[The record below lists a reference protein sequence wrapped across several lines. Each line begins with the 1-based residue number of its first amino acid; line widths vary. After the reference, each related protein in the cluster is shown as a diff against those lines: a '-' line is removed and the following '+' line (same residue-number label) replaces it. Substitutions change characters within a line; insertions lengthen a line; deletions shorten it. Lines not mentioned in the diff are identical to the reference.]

1 MVSATFGF
9 VRRAATLADFGTVAI
24 TIRSCSVQ
32 KPIGTT
38 RGAPSRPMY
47 ANRAGSGPLSN
58 CWAYGLARVSAILSA
73 VIVVMVFS
81 VQGRVHPGDEAV
93 IRFSTS
99 IGPATVDDVTEAS
112 GVRRSTSSDANA
124 GAWVA

>member
-1 MVSATFGF
+1 MVSATLGF

-24 TIRSCSVQ
+24 TTRPGSAQ
-32 KPIGTT
+32 KPMGMT
-38 RGAPSRPMY
+38 RGSQSRPMY

-58 CWAYGLARVSAILSA
+58 CWAYGLARVSAIFWA

-81 VQGRVHPGDEAV
+81 VQGRVHHGDEAA

-112 GVRRSTSSDANA
+112 GVRRSTSSEANA
-124 GAWVA
+124 